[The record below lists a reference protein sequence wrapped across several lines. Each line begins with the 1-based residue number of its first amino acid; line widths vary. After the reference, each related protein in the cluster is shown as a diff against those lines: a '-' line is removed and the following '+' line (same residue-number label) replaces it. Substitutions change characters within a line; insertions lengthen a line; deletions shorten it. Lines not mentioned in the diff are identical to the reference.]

1 MASAQRS
8 AGLRFNL
15 PLIVG
20 LVGVFGLTL
29 VVFLAPVIFA
39 MDPLKINSGS
49 FLLKPVPFDGSS
61 WRFPLGTDQLG
72 RDTLAR
78 LMHGG
83 RATLIIAWSSVL
95 LAGSIGA
102 IIGLLSGYFEGRLDA
117 FVMRIAEAIMAFPM
131 VILALLLVSATEPG
145 PASLIGVFTFV
156 GWPHFAK
163 IVRGGTIALKHE
175 EYVIAPRALGARD
188 LRIIFRHL
196 LPNVFPLFAVMVPLQ
211 ISTIVYA
218 EAGLSFI
225 GVGIQPPDPSWG
237 AMLSDG
243 RNYIMV
249 TPWLIT
255 WPGVAL
261 LITVLG
267 ANLLGDSLQ
276 DRFNPRR
283 QGG

>member
-1 MASAQRS
+1 MASAERYPRR
-8 AGLRFNL
+8 RFSL
-15 PLIVG
+15 ALILG

-29 VVFLAPVIFA
+29 MVFLLPIVFS
-39 MDPLKINSGS
+39 MDPFKIHSGS
-49 FLLKPVPFDGSS
+49 YLLKPVPFEGSS
-61 WRFPLGTDQLG
+61 WRHLLGTDQLG

-78 LMHGG
+78 LMIGG

-95 LAGSIGA
+95 LAGAIGVVA
-102 IIGLLSGYFEGRLDA
+102 GLLAGYFEGRIDVV
-117 FVMRIAEAIMAFPM
+117 VMRIAEAIMAFPM
-131 VILALLLVSATEPG
+131 VILALLLVATTEPG

-163 IVRGGTIALKHE
+163 IVRGGTIALKNE
-175 EYVIAPRALGARD
+175 EYVVAPRALGAHS
-188 LRIIFRHL
+188 LRVIFRHL

-243 RNYIMV
+243 RAYMLV
-249 TPWLIT
+249 TPWLVT

-261 LITVLG
+261 LITVLS

-276 DRFNPRR
+276 DWLNPRR
-283 QGG
+283 RGI